1 MGKGKPLKF
10 LTSVLG
16 LVAFI
21 FPAYGQMSPCD
32 SVIIRFDFNSSTVS
46 GSSASGD
53 LEQFIE
59 SVKSSYNDGRLQQ
72 VTISGSSCLIGTNV
86 SCTATALRRAENLRD
101 YIIRH
106 SGIPAGLVT
115 ITEAGIDW
123 NMLAA
128 LVREDPGT
136 PKGDIVV
143 KTITDTPL
151 WIFDSD
157 NHVVDGRKKQ
167 MMEIYYGRS
176 FVYMRKHFFS
186 DMRYASAYL
195 FCNAEEQETAAPMP
209 AGQKTALE
217 EEEIVEETDAFA
229 PETTA
234 AEVSEDIDTAAYSE
248 PATVAISTTPVR
260 KEMTWEGSKVWLK
273 TNIPYWALV
282 VANLGVE
289 VRLSD
294 HWSLDIPVMY
304 SPYTI
309 APTYRFR
316 IFAVQPSARYWLKPD
331 MTGHFFGIHATGGMF
346 NISVNDTQRFQDI
359 NGAWGGGID
368 YGYALKFS
376 KHWGMEFN
384 IGIGYLWSRY
394 ETFYNIEN
402 GVSYNEATL
411 NYFGIT
417 RLGISLIYKL

>member
-1 MGKGKPLKF
+1 MAVPAHDDRDYEFAKKFNIPIVQVLEEVTGTPHEGEKKKNSIVAIVYDKKNDKYLTINWGKNGGRL
-10 LTSVLG
+10 
-16 LVAFI
+16 FI
-21 FPAYGQMSPCD
+21 GGTRHD
-32 SVIIRFDFNSSTVS
+32 
-46 GSSASGD
+46 GESALECAKREIKEETGYVD
-53 LEQFIE
+53 LELICEDFKINHHYYAYNKDSYFNIE
-59 SVKSSYNDGRLQQ
+59 
-72 VTISGSSCLIGTNV
+72 
-86 SCTATALRRAENLRD
+86 A
-101 YIIRH
+101 
-106 SGIPAGLVT
+106 
-115 ITEAGIDW
+115 
-123 NMLAA
+123 
-128 LVREDPGT
+128 
-136 PKGDIVV
+136 
-143 KTITDTPL
+143 TPL
-151 WIFDSD
+151 LFELKSD
-157 NHVVDGRKKQ
+157 KRENQQLDDD
-167 MMEIYYGRS
+167 ED
-176 FVYMRKHFFS
+176 FS
-186 DMRYASAYL
+186 VEWVSKE
-195 FCNAEEQETAAPMP
+195 CV
-209 AGQKTALE
+209 

-260 KEMTWEGSKVWLK
+260 KEMTWVGSKVWLK

>member
-1 MGKGKPLKF
+1 MKKRILKGRAAICPVILLAAASLVFSACGKKETEEMKETE
-10 LTSVLG
+10 TSV
-16 LVAFI
+16 AE
-21 FPAYGQMSPCD
+21 
-32 SVIIRFDFNSSTVS
+32 TE
-46 GSSASGD
+46 GSSGETGAS
-53 LEQFIE
+53 
-59 SVKSSYNDGRLQQ
+59 
-72 VTISGSSCLIGTNV
+72 T
-86 SCTATALRRAENLRD
+86 
-101 YIIRH
+101 
-106 SGIPAGLVT
+106 
-115 ITEAGIDW
+115 
-123 NMLAA
+123 
-128 LVREDPGT
+128 EDPVGS
-136 PKGDIVV
+136 G
-143 KTITDTPL
+143 
-151 WIFDSD
+151 
-157 NHVVDGRKKQ
+157 
-167 MMEIYYGRS
+167 
-176 FVYMRKHFFS
+176 
-186 DMRYASAYL
+186 
-195 FCNAEEQETAAPMP
+195 
-209 AGQKTALE
+209 
-217 EEEIVEETDAFA
+217 EEIVEETDAFA

-294 HWSLDIPVMY
+294 QWSLDIPVMY
-304 SPYTI
+304 SPYTS

>member
-1 MGKGKPLKF
+1 MGKGKLLKF

-16 LVAFI
+16 LAAFI

-46 GSSASGD
+46 DSSASGD

-86 SCTATALRRAENLRD
+86 SCTATALRRAENLCD

-167 MMEIYYGRS
+167 LMEIYYGRS
-176 FVYMRKHFFS
+176 FVYMRDQFFS
-186 DMRYASAYL
+186 DMRYSSAYL
-195 FCNAEEQETAAPMP
+195 FCKAEEQETAAPMP

-304 SPYTI
+304 SPYAI

-316 IFAVQPSARYWLKPD
+316 
-331 MTGHFFGIHATGGMF
+331 
-346 NISVNDTQRFQDI
+346 
-359 NGAWGGGID
+359 
-368 YGYALKFS
+368 
-376 KHWGMEFN
+376 
-384 IGIGYLWSRY
+384 
-394 ETFYNIEN
+394 
-402 GVSYNEATL
+402 
-411 NYFGIT
+411 
-417 RLGISLIYKL
+417 